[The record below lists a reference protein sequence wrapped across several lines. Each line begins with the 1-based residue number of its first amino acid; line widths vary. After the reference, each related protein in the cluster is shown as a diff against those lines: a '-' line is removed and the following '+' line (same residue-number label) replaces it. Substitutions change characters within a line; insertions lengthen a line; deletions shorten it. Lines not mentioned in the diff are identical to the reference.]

1 MWGKWGGDGDGVVMI
16 FMMMVM
22 ATGRKEISVLR
33 RRWRRLSVRLRGLFG
48 GQGRE
53 REELCGVGDWSAE
66 GELGMERGL
75 LGRRGGGKA
84 LSGEIELGGDA
95 GSSDTAES
103 NE

>member
-1 MWGKWGGDGDGVVMI
+1 
-16 FMMMVM
+16 
-22 ATGRKEISVLR
+22 
-33 RRWRRLSVRLRGLFG
+33 
-48 GQGRE
+48 
-53 REELCGVGDWSAE
+53 
-66 GELGMERGL
+66 MERGL